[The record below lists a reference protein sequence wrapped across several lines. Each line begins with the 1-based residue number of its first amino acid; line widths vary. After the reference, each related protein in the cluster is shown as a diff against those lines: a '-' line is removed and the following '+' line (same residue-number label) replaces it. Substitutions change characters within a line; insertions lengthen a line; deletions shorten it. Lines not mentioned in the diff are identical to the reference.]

1 MIESNDISIDNI
13 KKQLYETYLDI
24 KEGLTKLQLDKLN
37 NVNNQKINSSTQIPI
52 LLKYIKYYI
61 NLSLQEKKNNINKH
75 NKNEINNEMY
85 KQLENYIIKLES
97 QIRNFMK
104 NQFQN
109 KIQKDSL
116 EMKIRAYIQIEEEYE
131 ELKEKVKYEDGKFLD
146 NDRKENEIIILRR
159 ENSNLKKEINKLE
172 EEKKDIKE
180 LEYKNKELEKK
191 NNDDEEIIKALKYK
205 INQLN
210 NKITE
215 IEEEL
220 NNNKNDITSNEINS
234 KIKNINHLNLVN
246 INDNNSRNKIDFNMN
261 GRKISLEKFSLNNKN
276 SLKHGTTNYKLP
288 SHLFN
293 YESTKNN
300 HNYANKTIDTNKYII
315 STYNKISNNSHKNII
330 PPMKNDAYINI
341 KKIKN
346 KSVSNRLRPNDNSE
360 IMNKYLSGSGT
371 NSNNKYIKQMKS
383 RSLNKIDKNISLY
396 KLPYGNNSII
406 KKSFYRESRI
416 PYENSAVNIL
426 GINKKN

>member
-1 MIESNDISIDNI
+1 MTESKDITVDDI
-13 KKQLYETYLDI
+13 KKQLYDLYLHI
-24 KEGLTKLQLDKLN
+24 KENISELELVPLN
-37 NVNNQKINSSTQIPI
+37 KDNNEKIKSSTEIPI
-52 LLKYIKYYI
+52 LIEHIKNYILLL
-61 NLSLQEKKNNINKH
+61 NQSPKNNSYKYK
-75 NKNEINNEMY
+75 KNEINNEMY
-85 KQLENYIIKLES
+85 KQLEKYIIKLES
-97 QIRNFMK
+97 QIRYYMK

-234 KIKNINHLNLVN
+234 KIKNINHLN
-246 INDNNSRNKIDFNMN
+246 
-261 GRKISLEKFSLNNKN
+261 
-276 SLKHGTTNYKLP
+276 
-288 SHLFN
+288 
-293 YESTKNN
+293 
-300 HNYANKTIDTNKYII
+300 
-315 STYNKISNNSHKNII
+315 
-330 PPMKNDAYINI
+330 
-341 KKIKN
+341 
-346 KSVSNRLRPNDNSE
+346 
-360 IMNKYLSGSGT
+360 
-371 NSNNKYIKQMKS
+371 
-383 RSLNKIDKNISLY
+383 
-396 KLPYGNNSII
+396 
-406 KKSFYRESRI
+406 
-416 PYENSAVNIL
+416 
-426 GINKKN
+426 